1 MFQKC
6 SKPNSG
12 LTLVEVIF
20 SLVLVGTLM
29 VTLLMAHRRNTDQL
43 ALAEKQL
50 VAIDALDQMMG
61 DFYKSSNGQSSN
73 GQSSNGQSSDGQSS
87 DGQSSNGQASEQPLF
102 EQITGEVPGNP
113 ELRWRRFVRNEGT
126 AGGHVAV
133 VLRVEVFAPSFREGK
148 TLADVEV
155 ITSVTSSPESS
166 SPETQ

>member
-61 DFYKSSNGQSSN
+61 AFYKSSN
-73 GQSSNGQSSDGQSS
+73 GQSS

-102 EQITGEVPGNP
+102 EQTTGEVPSRP

-155 ITSVTSSPESS
+155 ITSVASSPESS

>member
-61 DFYKSSNGQSSN
+61 AFYKSSNGQSSN
-73 GQSSNGQSSDGQSS
+73 GQSSD
-87 DGQSSNGQASEQPLF
+87 GQASEQPLF

-113 ELRWRRFVRNEGT
+113 ELRWRRFIRNEGT

-155 ITSVTSSPESS
+155 ITSVASSPESS

>member
-61 DFYKSSNGQSSN
+61 AFYKSSN
-73 GQSSNGQSSDGQSS
+73 GQSS

-102 EQITGEVPGNP
+102 EQTTGEVPSRP

-155 ITSVTSSPESS
+155 ITSVTSSPE
-166 SPETQ
+166 TQ

>member
-61 DFYKSSNGQSSN
+61 AFYKSSNGQSSN

-87 DGQSSNGQASEQPLF
+87 N
-102 EQITGEVPGNP
+102 
-113 ELRWRRFVRNEGT
+113 
-126 AGGHVAV
+126 AV
-133 VLRVEVFAPSFREGK
+133 SYTHL
-148 TLADVEV
+148 TLPTIYAV
-155 ITSVTSSPESS
+155 
-166 SPETQ
+166 

>member
-61 DFYKSSNGQSSN
+61 AFYKSSNGQSSN
-73 GQSSNGQSSDGQSS
+73 
-87 DGQSSNGQASEQPLF
+87 GQSSNGQASEQPLF

-155 ITSVTSSPESS
+155 ITSVASSPESS

>member
-20 SLVLVGTLM
+20 SFVLVGTLM

-61 DFYKSSNGQSSN
+61 AFYK
-73 GQSSNGQSSDGQSS
+73 SS

-102 EQITGEVPGNP
+102 EQTTGEVPSRP

-126 AGGHVAV
+126 VGGHVAV

>member
-61 DFYKSSNGQSSN
+61 VFYKSSTGQSSN
-73 GQSSNGQSSDGQSS
+73 GQSSNGQA
-87 DGQSSNGQASEQPLF
+87 SNGQASEQPLF
-102 EQITGEVPGNP
+102 EQTTGEVPSRP
-113 ELRWRRFVRNEGT
+113 ELRWRRFIRNEGT

>member
-61 DFYKSSNGQSSN
+61 AFYKSSNGQSSN
-73 GQSSNGQSSDGQSS
+73 GQSSD
-87 DGQSSNGQASEQPLF
+87 GQASEQPLF
-102 EQITGEVPGNP
+102 EQTTGEVPSRP
-113 ELRWRRFVRNEGT
+113 ELRWRRFIRNEGT

-155 ITSVTSSPESS
+155 ITSVASSPESS

>member
-61 DFYKSSNGQSSN
+61 AFYKSSNGQSSN
-73 GQSSNGQSSDGQSS
+73 GQSSN
-87 DGQSSNGQASEQPLF
+87 GQSSNGQASEQPLF

-155 ITSVTSSPESS
+155 ITSVASSPESS

>member
-50 VAIDALDQMMG
+50 VAIDALDQMMVA
-61 DFYKSSNGQSSN
+61 FYRP
-73 GQSSNGQSSDGQSS
+73 SDGQFP
-87 DGQSSNGQASEQPLF
+87 EQPLF
-102 EQITGEVPGNP
+102 EQITGEVPGKP
-113 ELRWRRFVRNEGT
+113 ELRWRRFIRNEGT